1 MRPVRRRQFLM
12 ASGALLVARVAGG
25 QEARRVRRIGFL
37 YAADA
42 ATFKPSLDAFRDALR
57 GLGWIEGR
65 NVVIEVRYAEGNQSR
80 MPDLARDLV
89 GQGVEIILP
98 GTTPGVVAA
107 REASPATPIVMTATL
122 DAQAAGLVSD
132 LARPGGNVTG
142 LTQVSVELMG
152 KRLQLLKEAI
162 PAVTRLGYLTVRIG
176 QATNPQVRRTV
187 ESAAQATEAAARRL
201 GIELTTIAAFG
212 EEEVASSFA
221 RFQAAR
227 VHAVYALEGSL
238 TTHRAVIAR
247 LALEARLPTM
257 FGVPTY
263 VEAGGLMSYGPDL
276 LDLYRRAATYVDKIL
291 KGARPGDLPIEQP
304 TRYELV
310 INTKTAEALGLR
322 IPHAILVR
330 ADRVIT

>member
-12 ASGALLVARVAGG
+12 ASFALPVTRIASG
-25 QEARRVRRIGFL
+25 QDARRAHRIGFL
-37 YAADA
+37 SSSDA
-42 ATFKPSLDAFRDALR
+42 SIFKPSLDAFRDALR
-57 GLGWIEGR
+57 GLGWIEGK
-65 NVVIEVRYAEGNQSR
+65 NVVIEVRYAEGNQGR
-80 MPDLARDLV
+80 MPELARELV

-98 GTTPGVVAA
+98 GTTPGTVAA
-107 REASPATPIVMTATL
+107 RDASPTTPIVMTATL
-122 DAQAAGLVSD
+122 DAQSAGLVGD

-162 PAVTRLGYLTVRIG
+162 PSATRLGYLTVRLPP
-176 QATNPQVRRTV
+176 AVNPQVRRAV

-201 GIELTTIAAFG
+201 GIELHTIAAFG
-212 EEEVASSFA
+212 EEEVEGSFA

-227 VHAVYALEGSL
+227 VHALYTIEGSL
-238 TTHRAVIAR
+238 TTHRAVIAMR
-247 LALEARLPTM
+247 ALDARLPTM

-276 LDLYRRAATYVDKIL
+276 LDMYRRAATYVDKIL
-291 KGARPGDLPIEQP
+291 KGAKPGDLPVEQP

-310 INTKTAEALGLR
+310 INVKTASALGLK
-322 IPHAILVR
+322 IPQAILLR
-330 ADRVIT
+330 ADRVID